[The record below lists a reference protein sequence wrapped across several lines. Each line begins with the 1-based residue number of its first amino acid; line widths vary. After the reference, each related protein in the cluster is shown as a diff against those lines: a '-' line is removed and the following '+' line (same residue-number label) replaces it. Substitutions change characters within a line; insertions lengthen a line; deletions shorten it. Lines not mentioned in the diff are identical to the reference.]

1 MFKFLKDSRYNWSL
15 DDGLF
20 LVVLYWLVVDE
31 RLVDLFVELF
41 QLLDEDFFDEV
52 DHDDQVSNLVQ
63 ENIHKF
69 CCSAK

>member
-52 DHDDQVSNLVQ
+52 DHDDHVEFGSG
-63 ENIHKF
+63 KY
-69 CCSAK
+69 